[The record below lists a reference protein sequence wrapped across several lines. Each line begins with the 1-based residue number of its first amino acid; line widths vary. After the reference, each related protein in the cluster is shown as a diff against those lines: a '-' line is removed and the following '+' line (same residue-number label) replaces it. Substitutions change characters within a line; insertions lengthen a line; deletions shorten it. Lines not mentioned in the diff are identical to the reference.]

1 MYCFI
6 NVPEFNDISS
16 SEETLYIDNNN
27 NNKPNKYKN
36 INPNVNNDHTSSQK
50 ETNTGT
56 YKGSFFANRTKINT
70 F

>member
-1 MYCFI
+1 MYCFV

-16 SEETLYIDNNN
+16 SEGTLYIDNNN
-27 NNKPNKYKN
+27 KPKKYKN
-36 INPNVNNDHTSSQK
+36 INPNVNNNHTSFQK
-50 ETNTGT
+50 QTNTGT